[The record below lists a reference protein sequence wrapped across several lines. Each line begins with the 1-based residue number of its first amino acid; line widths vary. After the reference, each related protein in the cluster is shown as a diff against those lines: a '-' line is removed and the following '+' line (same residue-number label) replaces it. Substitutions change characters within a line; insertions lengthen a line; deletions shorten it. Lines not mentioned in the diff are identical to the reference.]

1 MNIREALRKAGIDRK
16 KADVYLACLET
27 GKATAYA
34 IAKRT
39 GLRRPTVY
47 DIADRLMKE
56 GLVFKS
62 VAKGTR
68 FYSPADP
75 EALLERVRRQERDI
89 KSVMPEL
96 QELYNGPKIKPA
108 IRYFEGKDGITE
120 MYEDSLR
127 SLKKGDEILGYV
139 GEGIIRHLPNYTE
152 DYIKRRVEKGI
163 VFRGIYKSN
172 EDLDTYMEHN
182 QEQLRI
188 GVVLPEATFPLGNEI
203 NIYGNKVAVANYGTE
218 MFGMLIESKEFS
230 DSQRAI
236 FALAWKGASI
246 TK

>member
-1 MNIREALRKAGIDRK
+1 MNIREVLRKAGIDGK

-47 DIADRLMKE
+47 DIIDRLMKE

-68 FYSPADP
+68 YYSPADP
-75 EALLERVRRQERDI
+75 EALLERIRRQEREI
-89 KSVMPEL
+89 ASVMPEL
-96 QELYNGPKIKPA
+96 QELYNGPKVKPA
-108 IRYFEGKDGITE
+108 IRYFEGKEGIIE
-120 MYEDSLR
+120 LYEDSLR
-127 SLKKGDEILGYV
+127 SLKKGEEILGYV
-139 GEGIIRHLPNYTE
+139 GEGIILHLPEYTE

-163 VFRGIYKSN
+163 IFRGIYKQN
-172 EDLDTYMEHN
+172 DELDLYMEHN
-182 QEQLRI
+182 QAQLRI
-188 GVVLPEATFPLGNEI
+188 GVVLPESAFPLGNEI

-218 MFGMLIESKEFS
+218 MFGMLIESKEFA
-230 DSQRAI
+230 DSQRAV
-236 FALAWKGASI
+236 FELAWKGARA